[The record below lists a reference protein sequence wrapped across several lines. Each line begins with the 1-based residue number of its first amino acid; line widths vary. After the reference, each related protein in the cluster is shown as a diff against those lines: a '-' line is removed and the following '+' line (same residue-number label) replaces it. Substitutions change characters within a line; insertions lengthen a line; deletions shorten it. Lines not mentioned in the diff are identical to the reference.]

1 MFLNLLTKRGYKIK
15 HKNKDPKMNRAIK
28 SAKVMLIDESGVKHG
43 IVNTSDALA
52 RAEKLGLDLVEVS
65 ESPQGTIC
73 KILDY
78 GKIRYQKEKQKKIN
92 KKKQHV
98 INVKEIRIRPNTG
111 DHDLLTKLMKAKKF
125 LNKGDKLKVTIM
137 FRGREMARRDLG
149 FQMLERVKNVLEDIS
164 KIDKDA
170 NMEGRRLSIILSPK

>member
-1 MFLNLLTKRGYKIK
+1 
-15 HKNKDPKMNRAIK
+15 MNRAIK
-28 SAKVMLIDESGVKHG
+28 SAKVMLIDENGVKHG
-43 IVNTSDALA
+43 FVNTTEAIE

-65 ESPQGTIC
+65 DNPQGVIC

-98 INVKEIRIRPNTG
+98 VNVKEIRIRPNTG

-125 LNKGDKLKVTIM
+125 LEKGDKLKVTIM

-149 FQMLERVKNVLEDIS
+149 FQMLERVKGVLEDIS

>member
-1 MFLNLLTKRGYKIK
+1 
-15 HKNKDPKMNRAIK
+15 MNRAIK
-28 SAKVMLIDESGVKHG
+28 SPKVMLIDEKGVKHG
-43 IVNTSDALA
+43 IVNTLDAID

-65 ESPQGTIC
+65 DSPQGVIC

-92 KKKQHV
+92 KKKQHTV
-98 INVKEIRIRPNTG
+98 NVKEIRIRPNTG

-125 LNKGDKLKVTIM
+125 LEKGDKLKVTIM
-137 FRGREMARRDLG
+137 FRGREMTRRDLG
-149 FQMLERVKNVLEDIS
+149 FQMLERVKGVLEDIS